1 MGQQAYSFIFGNT
14 FDGYISYFKYSS
26 GITEF
31 DRASKA
37 CSSCSGPLSWATCSH
52 QTDFENQIVML
63 ISSPTLQ
70 IKEYAKLVLLTV
82 LALSYLLNVPLFLN
96 AIAGDVRY
104 DLGLLLKIVPNAGP
118 DMNFRVLYLSSNAY
132 VLSTSSLFV

>member
-1 MGQQAYSFIFGNT
+1 M
-14 FDGYISYFKYSS
+14 
-26 GITEF
+26 
-31 DRASKA
+31 
-37 CSSCSGPLSWATCSH
+37 
-52 QTDFENQIVML
+52 ML
-63 ISSPTLQ
+63 ISSPPLQ

-118 DMNFRVLYLSSNAY
+118 DMNFNGIVLLFQHAWMWEIF
-132 VLSTSSLFV
+132 LFLFV

>member
-1 MGQQAYSFIFGNT
+1 M
-14 FDGYISYFKYSS
+14 
-26 GITEF
+26 
-31 DRASKA
+31 
-37 CSSCSGPLSWATCSH
+37 
-52 QTDFENQIVML
+52 ML
-63 ISSPTLQ
+63 ISSPPLQ